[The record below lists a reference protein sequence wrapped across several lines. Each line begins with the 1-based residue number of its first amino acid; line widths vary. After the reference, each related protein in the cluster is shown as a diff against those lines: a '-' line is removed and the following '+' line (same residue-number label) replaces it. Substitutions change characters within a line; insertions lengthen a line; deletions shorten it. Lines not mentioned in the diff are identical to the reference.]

1 MAEYRYYLIPDFMSH
16 VFPQQFEE
24 QAPTEFFSNTA
35 DLMKRYKQLREMPYN
50 NEYTWNERTNLP
62 YPRLTVG
69 IDRRDPDGT
78 VTIMQVRN
86 GVNYLCDD
94 YRGPFADRND
104 KQLIEMAKQLVTA
117 VGVDRIRPHY
127 YTEENGHT
135 KVHVGK
141 DIHITEWANAP
152 ELCSALRFSRFLNR
166 DEQQLFQV
174 RNGQRI
180 IENYA
185 DGSQLVKDVQTV
197 DETHFYVGSRFCHI
211 QQYANQCFKRGCY
224 IEPEHPQPGD
234 KLDRLL
240 IYQIPHY
247 TCEYRFTD
255 YDYAQN
261 KLKATDYRC
270 AYVANMPR
278 DYTPDKCFRDFNY
291 DDRPCANS
299 MPSLSVS
306 DLIVME
312 RGDKAEALYVDA
324 VGFKDVSR
332 LLPELH
338 DMEVERQEH
347 NLVAVLIQL
356 GGISGPSVVDHLGLH
371 STGVRPVQANVVS
384 LLVVVQDAADQVGCA
399 VRVDD
404 GDIIL
409 ATEIVDRLAC
419 TGVNGVDDDQII
431 AALGQ
436 RGGDGVGLGGLVAL
450 AVEGV
455 DYDVILC
462 AIVLKT
468 FTDVGG
474 KGVGVLI
481 HKESNLQLLALGGS
495 ALCGALRSGGALG
508 CHRGSS
514 GSRGTAGGQAQ
525 DHTAGQCKANQFF
538 HDVFSFLLVNFL
550 RFSPAFSSVRTFLHV
565 R

>member
-24 QAPTEFFSNTA
+24 QAPTEFFSDTA
-35 DLMKRYKQLREMPYN
+35 DLMKRYQQLREMPYN

-69 IDRRDPDGT
+69 IDRRDPDGA

-135 KVHVGK
+135 KVHVGN
-141 DIHITEWANAP
+141 DIHITEWGNAP

-166 DEQQLFQV
+166 DGQQLFQV

-197 DETHFYVGSRFCHI
+197 DDTHFYVGSRFCHI
-211 QQYANQCFKRGCY
+211 QQYAKQCFKRGCY
-224 IEPEHPQPGD
+224 VEPEHPQPGD

-255 YDYAQN
+255 YDYAQS

-270 AYVANMPR
+270 AYVANVPR

-291 DDRPCANS
+291 DDRPCTNS

-306 DLIVME
+306 DLIVLE

-347 NLVAVLIQL
+347 NLDELE
-356 GGISGPSVVDHLGLH
+356 
-371 STGVRPVQANVVS
+371 RC
-384 LLVVVQDAADQVGCA
+384 QDAETAGYISA
-399 VRVDD
+399 GPAGGRA
-404 GDIIL
+404 GHS
-409 ATEIVDRLAC
+409 
-419 TGVNGVDDDQII
+419 I
-431 AALGQ
+431 AAGVAELFVHCRPQLSHHLSESAFDSRPAARRRGLRQ
-436 RGGDGVGLGGLVAL
+436 HGILEYEGKPAGHARQQKHHRAAAPTGRGGGKAGLCHRRYHTIEPDTHRRA
-450 AVEGV
+450 
-455 DYDVILC
+455 
-462 AIVLKT
+462 
-468 FTDVGG
+468 VGG
-474 KGVGVLI
+474 HG
-481 HKESNLQLLALGGS
+481 HNAPAAS
-495 ALCGALRSGGALG
+495 AR
-508 CHRGSS
+508 
-514 GSRGTAGGQAQ
+514 
-525 DHTAGQCKANQFF
+525 
-538 HDVFSFLLVNFL
+538 
-550 RFSPAFSSVRTFLHV
+550 
-565 R
+565 

>member
-1 MAEYRYYLIPDFMSH
+1 MKTIAIANQKGGTGKTTTTYNLGIALTQQGYRVLMVDFDPQGNLSCYCGIPPEKDLD
-16 VFPQQFEE
+16 QTI
-24 QAPTEFFSNTA
+24 TEL
-35 DLMKRYKQLREMPYN
+35 LMKTSCEKPIGNRECVYQTGRKEAAARVDFIPSNLRLAGFELAMGTMMCREVLLKSCLEQYSKRYQQLREMPYN

-69 IDRRDPDGT
+69 IDRRDPDGA

-152 ELCSALRFSRFLNR
+152 ELCRALRFSRFLNR
-166 DEQQLFQV
+166 DGQQLFQV

-197 DETHFYVGSRFCHI
+197 DDTHFYVGSRFCHF
-211 QQYANQCFKRGCY
+211 QQYASQCFKRGCY
-224 IEPEHPQPGD
+224 VEPEHPQPGD

-312 RGDKAEALYVDA
+312 HGDKAEALYVDA

-347 NLVAVLIQL
+347 NLDELE
-356 GGISGPSVVDHLGLH
+356 
-371 STGVRPVQANVVS
+371 R
-384 LLVVVQDAADQVGCA
+384 
-399 VRVDD
+399 
-404 GDIIL
+404 
-409 ATEIVDRLAC
+409 
-419 TGVNGVDDDQII
+419 
-431 AALGQ
+431 
-436 RGGDGVGLGGLVAL
+436 
-450 AVEGV
+450 
-455 DYDVILC
+455 
-462 AIVLKT
+462 
-468 FTDVGG
+468 
-474 KGVGVLI
+474 
-481 HKESNLQLLALGGS
+481 
-495 ALCGALRSGGALG
+495 
-508 CHRGSS
+508 
-514 GSRGTAGGQAQ
+514 
-525 DHTAGQCKANQFF
+525 
-538 HDVFSFLLVNFL
+538 
-550 RFSPAFSSVRTFLHV
+550 
-565 R
+565 

>member
-1 MAEYRYYLIPDFMSH
+1 MAEYRYYLIPDFMSY

-69 IDRRDPDGT
+69 IDRRDPDGA
-78 VTIMQVRN
+78 VTIMQVRS

-117 VGVDRIRPHY
+117 VGADRIRPHY

-135 KVHVGK
+135 KVHVGN

-166 DEQQLFQV
+166 DGQQLFQV
-174 RNGQRI
+174 HNGQRI

-197 DETHFYVGSRFCHI
+197 DDTHFYVGIRFCHI

-224 IEPEHPQPGD
+224 VEPEHPQPGD

-255 YDYAQN
+255 YDYAQS

-270 AYVANMPR
+270 SYVANMPR

-291 DDRPCANS
+291 DDRPCVNS

-347 NLVAVLIQL
+347 NLDELE
-356 GGISGPSVVDHLGLH
+356 
-371 STGVRPVQANVVS
+371 R
-384 LLVVVQDAADQVGCA
+384 
-399 VRVDD
+399 
-404 GDIIL
+404 
-409 ATEIVDRLAC
+409 
-419 TGVNGVDDDQII
+419 
-431 AALGQ
+431 
-436 RGGDGVGLGGLVAL
+436 
-450 AVEGV
+450 
-455 DYDVILC
+455 
-462 AIVLKT
+462 
-468 FTDVGG
+468 
-474 KGVGVLI
+474 
-481 HKESNLQLLALGGS
+481 
-495 ALCGALRSGGALG
+495 
-508 CHRGSS
+508 
-514 GSRGTAGGQAQ
+514 
-525 DHTAGQCKANQFF
+525 
-538 HDVFSFLLVNFL
+538 
-550 RFSPAFSSVRTFLHV
+550 
-565 R
+565 

>member
-1 MAEYRYYLIPDFMSH
+1 MAKYRYYLIPDFMSH

-35 DLMKRYKQLREMPYN
+35 DLMKRYQQLREMPYN

-69 IDRRDPDGT
+69 IDRRDPDGA

-86 GVNYLCDD
+86 GINYLCDD

-117 VGVDRIRPHY
+117 VGIDRIRPHY

-166 DEQQLFQV
+166 DGQQLFQV

-185 DGSQLVKDVQTV
+185 DGSQLVKDVQAV
-197 DETHFYVGSRFCHI
+197 DDTHFYVGSRYCYI

-224 IEPEHPQPGD
+224 VEPEHPQPGD

-240 IYQIPHY
+240 IYQISHY

-270 AYVANMPR
+270 AYVANMPW

-312 RGDKAEALYVDA
+312 HGDKAEALYVDA

-347 NLVAVLIQL
+347 NLDKLE
-356 GGISGPSVVDHLGLH
+356 
-371 STGVRPVQANVVS
+371 R
-384 LLVVVQDAADQVGCA
+384 
-399 VRVDD
+399 
-404 GDIIL
+404 
-409 ATEIVDRLAC
+409 
-419 TGVNGVDDDQII
+419 
-431 AALGQ
+431 
-436 RGGDGVGLGGLVAL
+436 
-450 AVEGV
+450 
-455 DYDVILC
+455 
-462 AIVLKT
+462 
-468 FTDVGG
+468 
-474 KGVGVLI
+474 
-481 HKESNLQLLALGGS
+481 
-495 ALCGALRSGGALG
+495 
-508 CHRGSS
+508 
-514 GSRGTAGGQAQ
+514 
-525 DHTAGQCKANQFF
+525 
-538 HDVFSFLLVNFL
+538 
-550 RFSPAFSSVRTFLHV
+550 
-565 R
+565 

>member
-69 IDRRDPDGT
+69 IDRRDPDGA

-135 KVHVGK
+135 KAHVGK

-166 DEQQLFQV
+166 DGQQLFQV

-197 DETHFYVGSRFCHI
+197 DDTHFYVGSHFCHI

-224 IEPEHPQPGD
+224 VEPEHPQPGD

-240 IYQIPHY
+240 IYQISHY

-278 DYTPDKCFRDFNY
+278 DYTPECFRDFNY

-312 RGDKAEALYVDA
+312 HSDKAEALYVDA

-347 NLVAVLIQL
+347 NLDELE
-356 GGISGPSVVDHLGLH
+356 
-371 STGVRPVQANVVS
+371 R
-384 LLVVVQDAADQVGCA
+384 
-399 VRVDD
+399 
-404 GDIIL
+404 
-409 ATEIVDRLAC
+409 
-419 TGVNGVDDDQII
+419 
-431 AALGQ
+431 
-436 RGGDGVGLGGLVAL
+436 
-450 AVEGV
+450 
-455 DYDVILC
+455 
-462 AIVLKT
+462 
-468 FTDVGG
+468 
-474 KGVGVLI
+474 
-481 HKESNLQLLALGGS
+481 
-495 ALCGALRSGGALG
+495 
-508 CHRGSS
+508 
-514 GSRGTAGGQAQ
+514 
-525 DHTAGQCKANQFF
+525 
-538 HDVFSFLLVNFL
+538 
-550 RFSPAFSSVRTFLHV
+550 
-565 R
+565 

>member
-35 DLMKRYKQLREMPYN
+35 DLMKRYQQLREMPYN

-69 IDRRDPDGT
+69 IDRRDPDGA

-135 KVHVGK
+135 KVHVGN

-152 ELCSALRFSRFLNR
+152 ELCRALRFSRFLNR
-166 DEQQLFQV
+166 DGQQLFQV

-197 DETHFYVGSRFCHI
+197 DDTHFYVGSRFCYI

-224 IEPEHPQPGD
+224 VEPEHPQPGD

-347 NLVAVLIQL
+347 NLDELE
-356 GGISGPSVVDHLGLH
+356 
-371 STGVRPVQANVVS
+371 R
-384 LLVVVQDAADQVGCA
+384 
-399 VRVDD
+399 
-404 GDIIL
+404 
-409 ATEIVDRLAC
+409 
-419 TGVNGVDDDQII
+419 
-431 AALGQ
+431 
-436 RGGDGVGLGGLVAL
+436 
-450 AVEGV
+450 
-455 DYDVILC
+455 
-462 AIVLKT
+462 
-468 FTDVGG
+468 
-474 KGVGVLI
+474 
-481 HKESNLQLLALGGS
+481 
-495 ALCGALRSGGALG
+495 
-508 CHRGSS
+508 
-514 GSRGTAGGQAQ
+514 
-525 DHTAGQCKANQFF
+525 
-538 HDVFSFLLVNFL
+538 
-550 RFSPAFSSVRTFLHV
+550 
-565 R
+565 

>member
-24 QAPTEFFSNTA
+24 QVPTEFFSNTA

-69 IDRRDPDGT
+69 IDRRDPDGA

-94 YRGPFADRND
+94 YRGPFADCND

-117 VGVDRIRPHY
+117 VGVDHIRPHY

-166 DEQQLFQV
+166 DGQQLFQV

-197 DETHFYVGSRFCHI
+197 DDTHFYVGSRFCHI

-224 IEPEHPQPGD
+224 VEPEYPQPGD

-240 IYQIPHY
+240 IYQVPHY

-261 KLKATDYRC
+261 KLKATD
-270 AYVANMPR
+270 AFP
-278 DYTPDKCFRDFNY
+278 
-291 DDRPCANS
+291 
-299 MPSLSVS
+299 
-306 DLIVME
+306 IV
-312 RGDKAEALYVDA
+312 
-324 VGFKDVSR
+324 F
-332 LLPELH
+332 
-338 DMEVERQEH
+338 
-347 NLVAVLIQL
+347 
-356 GGISGPSVVDHLGLH
+356 
-371 STGVRPVQANVVS
+371 
-384 LLVVVQDAADQVGCA
+384 AD
-399 VRVDD
+399 
-404 GDIIL
+404 
-409 ATEIVDRLAC
+409 
-419 TGVNGVDDDQII
+419 
-431 AALGQ
+431 
-436 RGGDGVGLGGLVAL
+436 
-450 AVEGV
+450 
-455 DYDVILC
+455 
-462 AIVLKT
+462 
-468 FTDVGG
+468 
-474 KGVGVLI
+474 
-481 HKESNLQLLALGGS
+481 
-495 ALCGALRSGGALG
+495 
-508 CHRGSS
+508 
-514 GSRGTAGGQAQ
+514 
-525 DHTAGQCKANQFF
+525 
-538 HDVFSFLLVNFL
+538 DVFAFLL
-550 RFSPAFSSVRTFLHV
+550 
-565 R
+565 